1 MTEMIRQSVGSNQ
14 TSDLLSGSTASKSSC
29 GKSVVDMNQFSLL
42 VTPN

>member
-14 TSDLLSGSTASKSSC
+14 TSDLLSGSTASKSSF

>member
-14 TSDLLSGSTASKSSC
+14 IYDLLCGSTASKSSC